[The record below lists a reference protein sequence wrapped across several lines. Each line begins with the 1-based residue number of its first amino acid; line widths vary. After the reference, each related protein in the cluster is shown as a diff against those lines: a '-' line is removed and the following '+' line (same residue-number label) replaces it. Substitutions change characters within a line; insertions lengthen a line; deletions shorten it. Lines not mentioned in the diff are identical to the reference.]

1 MNEKRIVIVTRDD
14 LEHYFVANVLCA
26 AFPIDAIVVAEP
38 SRTLS
43 PTRRRYSPRLVTRS
57 IVRRSYWRLVRDAE
71 QRRSSFVRILGE
83 HMTAGFQ
90 RADLV
95 RRVAGVNSEESSRLV
110 TELRPD
116 LLLVYGTDI
125 VADSILALASDLALN
140 MHTGISPYYRGAD
153 TWFWPLVNR
162 ELELVGATV
171 HECTSTV
178 DGGPIFKTARATL
191 EPSQNIYDLFAWSV
205 VAGAEIYVEVV
216 RECLAG
222 SLQGQPQELSI
233 GREYRSAERT
243 PARDRAARRLIRSGL
258 VDEHVRAG
266 GTRARP
272 GG

>member
-1 MNEKRIVIVTRDD
+1 MNEKRLVIVTRDD

-38 SRTLS
+38 SWTLR
-43 PTRRRYSPRLVTRS
+43 PRHRRYSPRLVA
-57 IVRRSYWRLVRDAE
+57 RRIRRESYWRLVRDAE
-71 QRRSSFVRILGE
+71 RRRSSFVRILGE
-83 HMTAGFQ
+83 DLTAGF
-90 RADLV
+90 RRPDLV
-95 RRVAGVNSEESSRLV
+95 RSVAGVNSEESSRLV

-125 VADSILALASDLALN
+125 IADSILAIATDLALN

-178 DGGPIFKTARATL
+178 DGGPIFKTAQATL
-191 EPSQNIYDLFAWSV
+191 EPSRNIYDLFAWSV
-205 VAGAEIYVEVV
+205 VAGAGIYVEAV

-222 SLQGQPQELSI
+222 NLRGEPQELSI

-243 PARDRAARRLIRSGL
+243 PARDRTARRLIRSGL
-258 VDEHVRAG
+258 VDEYVRAG
-266 GTRARP
+266 GTSALAS
-272 GG
+272 G